1 MLGPVK
7 LLNVCSR
14 YEKWMERSKTS
25 QLGEDDDK
33 DQRRE
38 QQKLPANHPAM
49 RKAQN
54 VVPKHK
60 KGPRSEIKRPEQIL
74 KKRREDEKKASRKGM
89 KKGKGGK
96 KVSAGRR

>member
-1 MLGPVK
+1 MNYEGKEIL
-7 LLNVCSR
+7 SR
-14 YEKWMERSKTS
+14 YEKWMERSKKS
-25 QLGEDDDK
+25 QLGEEDDE
-33 DQRRE
+33 DQTRE
-38 QQKLPANHPAM
+38 QQRLPANHPAM

-74 KKRREDEKKASRKGM
+74 KKRREDEKKAARKGG

-96 KVSAGRR
+96 KNNAGKR